1 MLSHTGNKRT
11 FKHNVM
17 LSALLS
23 LTAGFVNIIG
33 FSTFMV
39 FTTNITGHVAQLSEK
54 VAMGDYNGARMFG
67 LWLVAFLLGAFSSS
81 LAVTLIG
88 RTKRTAYTYPFL
100 VEILILAFVMVAT
113 PKNNNLSVVD
123 VEFLAGCLL
132 FAMGLQ
138 NAMVSII
145 SGSVVRTTHLTG
157 MFTDLGIELSTLIT
171 HKEHRKEVL
180 KYKVNLR
187 LVIIFFFIFGCI
199 SGGFLYKSFKMAT
212 FWFPI
217 IVLVIVIF
225 YDGLRVNS
233 IRFFTRVKHIG
244 DAK

>member
-1 MLSHTGNKRT
+1 MLSHTGKKRT

-33 FSTFMV
+33 FSTFLV

-54 VAMGDYNGARMFG
+54 VAMGDYSGARMFG
-67 LWLVAFLLGAFSSS
+67 LWLLAFLLGAFSSS

-88 RTKRTAYTYPFL
+88 RSKRTAYTYPL
-100 VEILILAFVMVAT
+100 LAEIFILAFVMVAT
-113 PKNNNLSVVD
+113 PKSNDLTVVD
-123 VEFLAGCLL
+123 VEVLAGSLL
-132 FAMGLQ
+132 FAMGMQ

-171 HKEHRKEVL
+171 HKENRKEVL

-199 SGGFLYKSFKMAT
+199 SGGFLYKDLKMNT

-217 IVLVIVIF
+217 IALVFVIF
-225 YDGLRVNS
+225 YDGLRLNS
-233 IRFFTRVKHIG
+233 KIFMRKMRQNK
-244 DAK
+244 

>member
-1 MLSHTGNKRT
+1 MLSHLGTKRT

-54 VAMGDYNGARMFG
+54 VAMGDYSGARMFG
-67 LWLVAFLLGAFSSS
+67 VWLLAFLLGAFSSS

-88 RTKRTAYTYPFL
+88 RTKRTAYTYPL
-100 VEILILAFVMVAT
+100 IVEILILAFVMYAT
-113 PKNNNLSVVD
+113 PQNIKLSVLD
-123 VEFLAGCLL
+123 VEILAGSLL
-132 FAMGLQ
+132 FAMGMQ

-157 MFTDLGIELSTLIT
+157 MFTDLGIELSTMVT
-171 HKEHRKEVL
+171 HKEHRKEIL

-187 LVIIFFFIFGCI
+187 LIIIFFFIFGCVA
-199 SGGFLYKSFKMAT
+199 GGFLYKDLKMAA
-212 FWFPI
+212 FYFPI
-217 IVLVIVIF
+217 VTLVFVIF
-225 YDGLRVNS
+225 YDGLRYNS
-233 IRFFTRVKHIG
+233 MRMIRKIRRL
-244 DAK
+244 